1 MLTEEQ
7 IERKIYDLPM
17 LFERLFAQKEMQK
30 AHFLREDAARIALFL
45 EFPEKKMDEL
55 FGSKQDLDNI
65 IEGKFK
71 EYMCMKAFDW
81 CVFHNAT
88 YDAITFDDVNRLLWA
103 KKEAPGIGLLGA

>member
-81 CVFHNAT
+81 CVFHKAT
-88 YDAITFDDVNRLLWA
+88 YDELTLEELNQFLWA
-103 KKEAPGIGLLGA
+103 KKEARDNGLHGA